1 MKTKALVGSLFAVT
15 LFLTA
20 CGGDDNQKTAQ
31 ATSASEQVM
40 KVGVCPGPYG
50 YMVESVI
57 APLLTEEGYKVEVI
71 TFSDYVQPNLALDSG
86 DIQANLFQH
95 QAYFDNFVETQGVK
109 LESVINVPTL
119 GMGVFSANIK
129 SYDELKAG
137 DKVAIANDP
146 VNLGRSL
153 DVAQKAG
160 LIKLN
165 KQVNDNKASI
175 ADITENKYS
184 LEFVPM
190 DAAQIARSLDS
201 VAIGF
206 VPGNFAYAANLDF
219 SKALSVE
226 DVKEPIKNVVAVKAD
241 NKALKDLFYKVIH
254 SQKFKDA
261 IVKDSK
267 FDQFTRPVWWDEV
280 AATNESADTAAD
292 AAADAAASDAA
303 PAADATPADDAEDA
317 AKGDKTAMML
327 SPKFA
332 ETLVKVAA

>member
-160 LIKLN
+160 LIELN

-241 NKALKDLFYKVIH
+241 NKALKALFYKVIH

-280 AATNESADTAAD
+280 AATD
-292 AAADAAASDAA
+292 AAADAASADAATATSDAA
-303 PAADATPADDAEDA
+303 PAADGAPADDAEDA

>member
-31 ATSASEQVM
+31 ATSATEQVM

-71 TFSDYVQPNLALDSG
+71 TFSDYVQPNLSLDSG

-119 GMGVFSANIK
+119 GMGVFSASIK
-129 SYDELKAG
+129 SFDELKSG
-137 DKVAIANDP
+137 DKVAIPNDP

-190 DAAQIARSLDS
+190 DAAQITRSLDS
-201 VAIGF
+201 VALGF
-206 VPGNFAYAANLDF
+206 IPGNFAYAANLDF

-267 FDQFTRPVWWDEV
+267 FDQFTRPAWWDKVE
-280 AATNESADTAAD
+280 ATNTADTAPA
-292 AAADAAASDAA
+292 AEAEAAD
-303 PAADATPADDAEDA
+303 DA
-317 AKGDKTAMML
+317 AKGDKTAMMF